1 MAYNEELHVY
11 EVEVTKTVSLTLKV
25 VAHSEEQARNKAWDY
40 MDEYDPHN
48 VWDHVTEV
56 QSIDDNGVADE
67 QDKEESDIIAED

>member
-1 MAYNEELHVY
+1 MVYNEELHVY
-11 EVEVTKTVSLTLKV
+11 EVEVTKTVCLTLKV

-67 QDKEESDIIAED
+67 QDREEADIITED